1 MKKKITGKKSD
12 PGEGLFDAK
21 KVFLKGVSAVIDQ
34 VNEPDDVARECYVYK
49 IDQIVV

>member
-34 VNEPDDVARECYVYK
+34 VNEPAR
-49 IDQIVV
+49 IMSPPILSSNPWF